1 MDAAIISLLATL
13 IALMFGG
20 FWLLWRAIHR
30 DNTYTRKALIDQYTY
45 TRKAIADLRQDH
57 ARLENTLETL
67 PKLTPTATNA
77 NSETDATP

>member
-30 DNTYTRKALIDQYTY
+30 DNTYTRKALIDQYAY
-45 TRKAIADLRQDH
+45 TRSA
-57 ARLENTLETL
+57 
-67 PKLTPTATNA
+67 
-77 NSETDATP
+77 